1 MAYPLTL
8 GTIAFFL
15 AVIWGRPLIN
25 LLKRNRIGKQIRI
38 EGPSTHQI
46 KTGTPTMGGLMI
58 LIPVILI
65 TVALNVGNL
74 LGFNLIGRSILV
86 PLGVMVMFGTLGAID
101 DLRGV
106 RRKPGQNNG
115 QGLLARFKFAWQL
128 LFALATALTLH
139 FRLDLRSV
147 ALPGV
152 QEKIDIGLWYIPIA
166 TLFIVGWSNAVNLAD
181 GLDALAG
188 SMAALSF
195 AAYGV
200 IAFLQGQLWLVAFC
214 FTVVGAI
221 LAFLWYNAHPAEL
234 FMGDTGA
241 LALGAT
247 LAVVA
252 LMTGQWLLL
261 PVVGFMFVSETL
273 SVILQVVYFKVT
285 KGKRLFK
292 MAPLHHH
299 FELLGWSE
307 TQVQQRFWLV
317 SVLTAMLGVALAL
330 I

>member
-38 EGPSTHQI
+38 EGPSTHQV

-58 LIPVILI
+58 VIPVLII

-74 LGFNLIGRSILV
+74 LGLNLIGRSILV
-86 PLGVMVMFGTLGAID
+86 PLGVLVMFGALGAVD

-106 RRKPGQNNG
+106 RRQPGQKNG
-115 QGLLARFKFAWQL
+115 QGLLARYKFAWQV
-128 LFALATALTLH
+128 LFALATAVTIH
-139 FRLDLRSV
+139 FRLDLSSV

-152 QEKIDIGLWYIPIA
+152 KDKIDIGLWYIPA
-166 TLFIVGWSNAVNLAD
+166 AAFVIVSFCNAVNLAD

-200 IAFLQGQLWLVAFC
+200 IAFLQQQSWLVAFC
-214 FTVVGAI
+214 FTMVGAI

-234 FMGDTGA
+234 FMGDIGA

-261 PVVGFMFVSETL
+261 PVVSFMFVAEVMSD
-273 SVILQVVYFKVT
+273 ILQVGYFKIT

-299 FELLGWSE
+299 FELMGWSE
-307 TQVQQRFWLV
+307 TQVQQRFWLI